1 MSRDRIRRKSMFLVS
16 NSFFITAVLVIVQ
29 LMVWG
34 GFYYLVT
41 NEFASRFAML
51 FQILVLALTISMI
64 SYVVLRCPH
73 NSYQI
78 AWLILLVLVPT
89 LALIMYVILRVV
101 PGTSHLTAQVYER
114 KLATDLHLVDSEM
127 ARRDLAMM
135 DNRYVGLFRYLSSA
149 CKYPTYYAPEVTYY
163 SIGDEA
169 IEAMFADLE
178 KAEKFIFM
186 EYFIVSEGEI
196 IERLLDILE
205 RKVKQGVE
213 VRFMYDGFCT
223 IKLPSDFKQRI
234 ESIGVQC
241 AVFSPLRPIISSYQN
256 NRDHRKITVI
266 DGKVAYTGGYNL
278 ADEYANLITRFGH
291 WKDAGIRITGNGVQS
306 LTAMFLQ
313 VWGVANSMKTDAY
326 AHYMEVEENP
336 GYDGAIVA
344 PYADAPENA
353 RDTASD
359 VYCQILDLAEDYVH
373 IMTPYL
379 ILDERLRRSLE
390 FASERGVDVKIF
402 LPHIP
407 DKKMVFMIARSY
419 YPELLKTGIKIY
431 EYTPGFLHSKVFVSD
446 DCISSVGTINL
457 DFRSLFLHFENSVLV
472 YDENVARSVE
482 KDFEETLAISERIY
496 LKTYC
501 NFPWYKRAF
510 GRLMRV
516 FGPLM

>member
-29 LMVWG
+29 LLVWG

-78 AWLILLVLVPT
+78 AWLILLALMPT
-89 LALIMYVILRVV
+89 LALIMYAILRVV

-149 CKYPTYYAPEVTYY
+149 CKYPTYYAPDVTYY

-223 IKLPSDFKQRI
+223 IKLPRDFKQRI

-266 DGKVAYTGGYNL
+266 DGKVAYTGGFNL

-313 VWGVANSMKTDAY
+313 VWGVANGMKTDAY

-407 DKKMVFMIARSY
+407 DKKIVFMIARSY

>member
-78 AWLILLVLVPT
+78 AWLILLALVPT

-205 RKVKQGVE
+205 RKVKHGV
-213 VRFMYDGFCT
+213 
-223 IKLPSDFKQRI
+223 
-234 ESIGVQC
+234 
-241 AVFSPLRPIISSYQN
+241 
-256 NRDHRKITVI
+256 
-266 DGKVAYTGGYNL
+266 
-278 ADEYANLITRFGH
+278 
-291 WKDAGIRITGNGVQS
+291 
-306 LTAMFLQ
+306 
-313 VWGVANSMKTDAY
+313 
-326 AHYMEVEENP
+326 
-336 GYDGAIVA
+336 
-344 PYADAPENA
+344 
-353 RDTASD
+353 
-359 VYCQILDLAEDYVH
+359 
-373 IMTPYL
+373 
-379 ILDERLRRSLE
+379 
-390 FASERGVDVKIF
+390 
-402 LPHIP
+402 
-407 DKKMVFMIARSY
+407 
-419 YPELLKTGIKIY
+419 
-431 EYTPGFLHSKVFVSD
+431 
-446 DCISSVGTINL
+446 
-457 DFRSLFLHFENSVLV
+457 
-472 YDENVARSVE
+472 
-482 KDFEETLAISERIY
+482 
-496 LKTYC
+496 
-501 NFPWYKRAF
+501 
-510 GRLMRV
+510 
-516 FGPLM
+516 